1 MSRAA
6 CDVVFVD
13 LRNKGV
19 SAQHRLVR
27 FPEPRGKAR
36 RKALFKE
43 PSDAAEVRSAEHRC
57 RKVDPVAQKSKRG
70 LCLRRKDLPDRLRAP
85 ILTARRRLLRQLF
98 RRSSAGLCL
107 RHVTGGV
114 VYGFLRFGLP
124 LLRACAERQQ
134 QNQCQQQGDRL
145 LAGNSHSRSL
155 PLIPLR
161 RESNLPFLRA
171 AMLFRPR
178 SAGQV
183 NCGAPAAPAAGGKSE
198 KSQAE
203 AYCGERPVHF
213 SAPFFMNSRIA
224 PAPNGAGAC
233 FCLASAIPLDMRYE
247 GAVA

>member
-1 MSRAA
+1 MWFSSISAIKGYRPSIASFVSRSHAGKPAA
-6 CDVVFVD
+6 KPSSKSPPTQPRYAAPNIVAGKSI
-13 LRNKGV
+13 LSRRNPSAV
-19 SAQHRLVR
+19 SASGEKV
-27 FPEPRGKAR
+27 
-36 RKALFKE
+36 
-43 PSDAAEVRSAEHRC
+43 C
-57 RKVDPVAQKSKRG
+57 R
-70 LCLRRKDLPDRLRAP
+70 DRLRAP
-85 ILTARRRLLRQLF
+85 ILTARRRLLRQLI

-183 NCGAPAAPAAGGKSE
+183 ICGAPPPRPQAARARRLRRRHIAANVRFIF
-198 KSQAE
+198 
-203 AYCGERPVHF
+203 RPRF
-213 SAPFFMNSRIA
+213 S
-224 PAPNGAGAC
+224 
-233 FCLASAIPLDMRYE
+233 
-247 GAVA
+247 